1 MVKRLLFS
9 LLLLCS
15 VTSLFAQRITVSGRV
30 VETSGDPIDQA
41 TVQILQLPDST
52 YVNGCVSNPKGY
64 FTLPAVKAGKYA
76 VKFSF
81 VGFKSKVQAVTLT
94 TSKTQVNLGTVKLA
108 EDAVLLKE
116 AVVTAMAAQ
125 VEVKE
130 DTIQYNASAY
140 RVPEGSA
147 LEELVKK
154 IPGAEV
160 SEDGKITLNGK
171 DISKILVNGK
181 EFFSDD
187 PSVAM
192 KNLTVDMVDK
202 IKAYDKK
209 SDLARVTGIDDGE
222 EEAVL
227 DLTMK
232 KGQNQGTF
240 ANLTAGIGT
249 KGRWQGQGNV
259 NRFSDNYQ
267 YSIMANLNNTNDMGF
282 PGGGGG
288 FRMGGQNGIT
298 KRQTIGANFAMENK
312 KIEMGGN
319 LRYSYSDNFS
329 SSKSS
334 TQNFQSGLF
343 GNSISDRENKSQSVN
358 FDYRLEWKPTNYD
371 NLIFRP
377 RASYSKGEGNS
388 NSLSTSVAT
397 DPTEDQSLFRTIQEF
412 LTDGNVSVFDALS
425 DNQRLALRNAQ
436 RSQSLSNSESKN
448 VSGELQYNHKFG
460 DKGRNI
466 TVRATAGYT
475 NGESDSYSNNDQW
488 LFQSEDNIIRRYTN
502 TPNKNYNYS
511 GRLTYSEP
519 IFTGAYLQ
527 FSYQYTHRY
536 SSNNQNVYDLSS
548 LIGDQVIGTLPSGYL
563 SYRDSEQSKQ
573 VENNFDDQNIGAT
586 LRINRTNWQLNAG
599 ATWRPQHTQTIYE
612 QYGTSGEFSNTFY
625 NISPS
630 IDYRY
635 NFSKQSRLRLQ
646 WRSNASQPSIS
657 NMIPVINNS
666 NPLSISGGNPELE
679 PSYSNNISLMYNTF
693 IVSSQTSIMTNIN
706 YRNTSNSV
714 SNVTVYDN
722 TTGSQISMPKNIDG
736 GNWNTMGMFI
746 FNTALKD
753 QRFTIGSFS
762 NVSYNNMSSYYNDA
776 KNKVAGEIDL
786 DHGFDKF
793 FESFKKLE
801 ANGGFIM
808 NETQNLSL
816 SERLNFNFRTNSFDV
831 GINGSIQYSDAKNKL
846 QPSAN
851 LKTYNFSYGIN
862 GNLSLPGNITIST
875 DLNNSSRR
883 GYSDPSFNTDELVWN
898 AQAAIRFMKGNAA
911 TLSLQLYDILHNQ
924 SNISRSISAAMQ
936 SDSESY
942 AINSYAM
949 LKFSYRLNLMG
960 SKDMRDRMRN
970 NMRMMGPG
978 GEGGPGPGGFGGGD
992 GPRGG
997 FGGGGMGGGR
1007 MGGGGGFGRPE

>member
-1 MVKRLLFS
+1 MVKRIVFS
-9 LLLLCS
+9 LFLLCS
-15 VTSLFAQRITVSGRV
+15 VLGVSAQRVTVSGRV
-30 VETSGDPIDQA
+30 IENSGEPIDMA
-41 TVQILQLPDST
+41 TVQILNLPDSS
-52 YVNGCVSNPKGY
+52 YVNGCVTNAKGY

-81 VGFKSKVQAVTLT
+81 VGYETKTQAVTLT
-94 TSKTQVNLGTVKLA
+94 TSKTQVNLGTIKLN

-116 AVVTAMAAQ
+116 AVVTAMANP

-130 DTIQYNASAY
+130 DTVQYNAAAY

-160 SEDGKITLNGK
+160 SDDGKITLNGK

-259 NRFSDNYQ
+259 NRFSDSYQ
-267 YSIMANLNNTNDMGF
+267 YSVMANVNNTNDMGF

-288 FRMGGQNGIT
+288 FRMGGQNGVT
-298 KRQTIGANFAMENK
+298 KRQTFGANFAMENK

-319 LRYSYSDNFS
+319 LRYSYSDS
-329 SSKSS
+329 YSASKSS
-334 TQNFQSGLF
+334 SQNFQSGLF
-343 GNSISDRENKSQSVN
+343 SNSISSSERKNKSVN
-358 FDYRLEWKPTNYD
+358 FDYRLEWKPTTMD
-371 NLIFRP
+371 NIIFRP
-377 RASYSKGEGNS
+377 RASYSTGDGES
-388 NSLSTSVAT
+388 SSLSTSVGS
-397 DPTEDQSLFRTIQEF
+397 DPNENQSLLADIQEF
-412 LTDGNVSVFDALS
+412 LTGDNKQKVIDAIKEDALRREPWKS
-425 DNQRLALRNAQ
+425 AQ
-436 RSQSLSNSESKN
+436 QSQSLSNSENKN
-448 VSGELQYNHKFG
+448 VSGELQYNHKFN
-460 DKGRNI
+460 DRGRNLTI
-466 TVRATAGYT
+466 RATAGYT

-488 LFQSEDNIIRRYTN
+488 LFSIDDNIIRRYTN
-502 TPNKNYNYS
+502 TPNKNTNYS

-519 IFTGAYLQ
+519 IFTGGFLQ
-527 FSYQYTHRY
+527 FNYSYTHRN
-536 SSNNQNVYDLSS
+536 STNDQNVYDLSS
-548 LIGDQVIGTLPSGYL
+548 IIGNNPIGFLPSGYD
-563 SYRDSEQSKQ
+563 SHRDPEQSKK
-573 VENNFDDQNIGAT
+573 VENNFNDHNVGLT
-586 LRINRTNWQLNAG
+586 LRVNRSKWQLNAG
-599 ATWRPQHTQTIYE
+599 ATWRPQHTQTFYE
-612 QYGTSGEFSNTFY
+612 QYGKMGEFSHNYY
-625 NISPS
+625 NLAPS

-646 WRSNASQPSIS
+646 WRSNASQPSIN

-666 NPLSISGGNPELE
+666 NPLRISGGNPELE
-679 PSYSNNISLMYNTF
+679 PSYSNNISLQYNTF
-693 IVSSQTSIMTNIN
+693 MVGSQTSIMTNLN
-706 YRNTSNSV
+706 YRTTTNSV
-714 SNVTVYDN
+714 GNVTVYD
-722 TTGSQISMPKNIDG
+722 TATDTQISMPKNIDG
-736 GNWNTMGMFI
+736 GNWNTMGMFV

-753 QRFTIGSFS
+753 QRFTIGSFT
-762 NVSYNNMSSYYNDA
+762 NVNYNNMSSYYND
-776 KNKVAGEIDL
+776 KDNKVAGEIVL
-786 DHGFDKF
+786 DKGFDEF
-793 FESFKKLE
+793 FNSFKKLE

-808 NETQNLSL
+808 NQTNNLSL
-816 SERLNFNFRTNSFDV
+816 SERLNFNFRGSVFDV
-831 GINGSIQYSDAKNKL
+831 GINGSIMYSDAKNKL
-846 QPSAN
+846 QPTAN

-862 GNLSLPGNITIST
+862 GNVSLPWNMQIST

-883 GYSDPSFNTDELVWN
+883 GYSDDSFNTNELVWN
-898 AQAAIRFMKGNAA
+898 VQVSQRFLKGNAG
-911 TLSLQLYDILHNQ
+911 TLTLQLYDILQQQ
-924 SNISRSISAAMQ
+924 SNISRTISAAMQ

-949 LKFSYRLNLMG
+949 LKFSYRLNIMG
-960 SKDMRDRMRN
+960 SKDMRERMR
-970 NMRMMGPG
+970 G
-978 GEGGPGPGGFGGGD
+978 GFGGPGGFGGGQG
-992 GPRGG
+992 GPGG
-997 FGGGGMGGGR
+997 FGGGMRGGMGGG
-1007 MGGGGGFGRPE
+1007 GGRGGFGRPE